1 MSKKKQFKRTIAELL
16 ERVPTKKIDLALAV
30 LVTLLGVVV
39 YAFTEIGGN
48 TMPAFSFLH
57 NIELRSLDARF
68 KARGARPADERIV
81 IVGIDEKTL
90 QKVGAWPIP
99 RDAYG
104 ALVEKLAG
112 GGAKVVA
119 FDVAFPTPEKNSAVE
134 AMKRLE
140 TELAGAAP
148 QNVIERIRAI
158 QLTSDNDVKLAESL
172 KKANNVILG
181 HLFLDKERAKA
192 MDKKAIEDYFYV
204 LSGKPFPQKLV
215 VGDPKDFEPCK
226 KRTAQDNLLFASWQ
240 CAGGLIGAGVESN
253 IRLLAESSRDYGF
266 FDNNPDAD
274 GTMRNG
280 LLMMLYQDEN
290 PERADFFP
298 SLALQSLRVYEDIK
312 DQSTKA
318 YFAANGLERIEA
330 GPYSIKTRPNG
341 TVLINFTGPY
351 LSYRHYSM
359 ADVID
364 GTVPA
369 DTFKDKIVFVGA
381 TAKGIGDLRNTPF
394 PDYAVKDENNKVILD
409 PQTGKPKVEQASYM
423 GVEIHANIL
432 DNLLHANETGRGFLK
447 RSGNEEMFDIIFLV
461 VTGLGLGYFFGRLKP
476 LYSTLVAIAGVAAFS
491 FVVYFAFAK
500 FGMWLTFVI
509 PAGTIIANYASITSF
524 RMIFEERE
532 KRKIR
537 KSFSSYVSPGVI
549 NLIEKDPKKYFRP
562 GGEMK
567 ELTIMF
573 SDIRS
578 FTTISEGLTPDE
590 LVHLLNEYLG
600 EMTEVLF
607 KRWGTLDKY
616 IGDAIMGF
624 WGSPFPQADHAIRAC
639 ACALDMSA
647 RLDELNMKWEAMFLA
662 GDKSKRQLSIG
673 IGLNTGPVN
682 VGNMGSDKRLAW
694 TVMGDHVNLAS
705 RLEGQT
711 KDYGIRTIV
720 GESTYLEAKDH
731 YVFRDLDRIRV
742 KGKLKPVNI
751 YQLLAF
757 GSESDKFTDL
767 LSQWNAALADYR
779 RGNWPA
785 AVQKFEALL
794 QRYPEDGPANEFLK
808 RCHEKL
814 ATQASL
820 GEWDGVWVAKSK

>member
-1 MSKKKQFKRTIAELL
+1 MDKLKELGKKIAELL
-16 ERVPTKKIDLALAV
+16 ERVPAKKIDLALAII
-30 LVTLLGVVV
+30 VTLLGVVV

-48 TMPAFSFLH
+48 TRAAFSFLH

-68 KARGARPADERIV
+68 RARGARPADERIV

-90 QKVGAWPIP
+90 QKVGAWPVP

-104 ALVEKLAG
+104 NLVEKLAS

-119 FDVAFPTPEKNSAVE
+119 FDVAFPVPEKNSAVE
-134 AMKRLE
+134 ALKRLE
-140 TELAGAAP
+140 TELDGQAP
-148 QNVIERIRAI
+148 EKVLARIREI
-158 QLTSDNDVKLAESL
+158 QATSDNDVRFAESL

-181 HLFLDKERAKA
+181 HLFLDAERAKA
-192 MDKKAIEDYFYV
+192 IDKKAVDDYFFI
-204 LSGKPFPQKLV
+204 LSGKPFPQKFP
-215 VGDPKDFEPCK
+215 VGTEKDFNDAK
-226 KRTAQDNLLFASWQ
+226 ARTGQQNILFAAWQ
-240 CAGGLIGAGVESN
+240 ANGGLIGAGVESN
-253 IRLLAESSRDYGF
+253 IRLLAESARGYGF

-274 GTMRNG
+274 GTMRHG
-280 LLMMLYQDEN
+280 LLMMAYQDGT
-290 PERADFFP
+290 PERDDFFP
-298 SLALQSLRVYEDIK
+298 SLSLEALRLYEDIK

-318 YFAANGLERIEA
+318 YIAPNGLERVEV
-330 GPYSIKTRPNG
+330 GPYEIRTRSNG
-341 TVLINFTGPY
+341 TVLINYTGPY

-359 ADVID
+359 GDVID

-369 DTFKDKIVFVGA
+369 EVFKDKIVFVGA

-394 PDYAVKDENNKVILD
+394 PDFVVKDDKNEIVRNSD
-409 PQTGKPKVEQASYM
+409 GTPKIDQASYM

-432 DNLLHANETGRGFLK
+432 DNLLHSNESGRGFLK
-447 RSGNEEMFDIIFLV
+447 RGGDQEMIDVGIIV
-461 VTGLGLGYFFGRLKP
+461 VMGMGLGYLFGRLKP
-476 LYSTLVAIAGVAAFS
+476 LYSTVVAIAGIAVFS
-491 FVVYFAFAK
+491 VVVYVAFAK
-500 FGMWLTFVI
+500 FGTWLCFVI
-509 PAGTIIANYASITSF
+509 PAGTLLANYASITSF

-600 EMTEVLF
+600 EMTDILF

-624 WGSPFPQADHAIRAC
+624 WGSPFPQEDHAIRGC
-639 ACALDMSA
+639 ACALDMIT
-647 RLDELNMKWEAMFLA
+647 RLDELNMKWEAMRLA

-705 RLEGQT
+705 RVEGQT
-711 KDYGIRTIV
+711 KDYRVRIIA
-720 GESTYLEAKDH
+720 GETTYALAKDH
-731 YVFRDLDRIRV
+731 YVFRDLDKIRV

-751 YQLLAF
+751 YELMAF
-757 GSESDKFTDL
+757 GKDAASYADL
-767 LSQWNAALADYR
+767 LTQWNHAVADYR

-785 AVQKFEALL
+785 AIQKYEALL
-794 QRYPEDGPANEFLK
+794 HRYPDDGPSHEFLK

-814 ATQASL
+814 ASQAPL